1 MKKFDSINVIPFI
14 DILLVLLA
22 IVLMTS
28 TFVVQSAIKVD
39 LPNSTS
45 ISKIEPKNYEIT
57 IDKEGKVFFQKEEVL
72 LDSLDEKLNT
82 LELSASFNIFCDKEA
97 KFDYFILV
105 LEKLKNKSFD
115 NIAIAVEK

>member
-45 ISKIEPKNYEIT
+45 TSKIEPKNYEIT

-72 LDSLDEKLNT
+72 LDRLDEKLNT